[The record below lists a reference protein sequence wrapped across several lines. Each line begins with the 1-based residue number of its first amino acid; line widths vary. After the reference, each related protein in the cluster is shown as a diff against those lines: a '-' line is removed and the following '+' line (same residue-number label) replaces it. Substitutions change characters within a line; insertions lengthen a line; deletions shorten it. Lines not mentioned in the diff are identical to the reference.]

1 MKSLIVSAALAVST
15 LFAGTALA
23 DQPSREAERPSVK
36 SAMNGRGMDPAARTA
51 MKMRERNEHNGRA
64 STAGKLLEAKLD
76 KFRPRGDM
84 VEDKGK
90 ITRVDPARQTEKS
103 AKSENKMLKNK
114 VDKRGDVER
123 TNPNQRRFTVAND
136 RKNRS
141 EHSGPLTIVDIMK
154 RREALKFLSAA
165 GIKINCSQTGTCVE
179 ETTM

>member
-1 MKSLIVSAALAVST
+1 MKSLIVSAAIAVST
-15 LFAGTALA
+15 LFAGAALA
-23 DQPSREAERPSVK
+23 DEPSREAERPSVQN
-36 SAMNGRGMDPAARTA
+36 ALNGRGMDPAARTA
-51 MKMRERNEHNGRA
+51 LKMRERNESNGRA
-64 STAGKLLEAKLD
+64 SVGGKLLEAKLD

-84 VEDKGK
+84 VDDKGK
-90 ITRVDPARQTEKS
+90 ITRVDPSRSDKSEK
-103 AKSENKMLKNK
+103 KTENKMLKNK

-154 RREALKFLSAA
+154 RREALKFLSGA